1 MFQKTQIGS
10 ALSHKLIEVNLK
22 ISAVTLLVATV
33 LLCVFQYAALR
44 SAFVDDALRQ
54 AATLA
59 NQSSLAVQ
67 LPDRK
72 ATQEMLNQFGI
83 SGSVDAAAILD
94 SQGHSLAEY
103 RAESAEAFSQTLGF
117 TTGRAYRF
125 GLSHLDI
132 TQSINAGAGHAQVGL
147 LEVHL
152 GLRQFYLRLMVFL
165 GIVVGAVSAAL
176 LIARLLV
183 VDLKKEILEIEAHL
197 QFLAHTDAVTGLPNR
212 HAFSS
217 RLQSA
222 ISTVEETGGTA
233 DVLLLDLDNFKIVND
248 TLGHHHGDQLLS
260 LVAQRLSSLLR
271 ENDVVCRIG
280 GDEFAIIL
288 ETRVRK
294 SGGERIAEKVI
305 ASFKEPFIVD
315 KQEIYITCSIGISS
329 FPDGGLDRTSL
340 TRNADTA
347 MYRAKAKGK
356 NAFEKF
362 HPEMDT
368 AIKKRANIA
377 SNLRKALERG
387 ELALYYQPKVS
398 LVDDKVIGFEAL
410 LRWDHPEMGAISPI
424 EFIPIAEES
433 GLIIPIGSW
442 VIDTACR
449 QVREWE
455 DAGFDDIKVAVNL
468 SARQT
473 KSIAL
478 IDDVLNAL
486 RKSGLEPRQ
495 LELEITESMLM
506 DNIHDNMD
514 LLENLQAAGIFLS
527 IDDFGTGYSSMAYLK
542 RLPIDQLKI
551 DKAFINDIPGN
562 GDDEAIV
569 SAIISMAHRLGLAV
583 VAEGAETIE
592 QINFLKAAGC
602 DAVQGYYISKPIPA
616 KDVTAF
622 LARRRSDRQ
631 CMENSGLEQ
640 IVPVPVTLHGL
651 A

>member
-1 MFQKTQIGS
+1 M
-10 ALSHKLIEVNLK
+10 
-22 ISAVTLLVATV
+22 
-33 LLCVFQYAALR
+33 AAL
-44 SAFVDDALRQ
+44 ADE
-54 AATLA
+54 
-59 NQSSLAVQ
+59 SSHAVQ
-67 LPDRK
+67 LSDTR
-72 ATQEMLNQFGI
+72 AAQQMLSQFGV
-83 SGSVDAAAILD
+83 SRSVDAATILTL
-94 SQGHSLAEY
+94 QGQPLAEY
-103 RAESAEAFSQTLGF
+103 RAESAEVLREPLGE
-117 TTGRAYRF
+117 TTGTIYRF
-125 GLSHLDI
+125 GLSYLDVA
-132 TQSINAGAGHAQVGL
+132 QAINVGADHGLVGL
-147 LEVHL
+147 LEVRI

-183 VDLKKEILEIEAHL
+183 VGLKKEILEIEAHL

-222 ISTVEETGGTA
+222 ISTVSETGGTA
-233 DVLLLDLDNFKIVND
+233 DVLLLDLDNFKVVND
-248 TLGHHHGDQLLS
+248 TLGHHHGDQLLT
-260 LVAQRLSSLLR
+260 LVAARLSSLLR

-294 SGGERIAEKVI
+294 SGGERIAEKI
-305 ASFKEPFIVD
+305 ITSFKEPFIVD
-315 KQEIYITCSIGISS
+315 RQEMYITCSIGIST

-377 SNLRKALERG
+377 SNLRKALERE

-398 LVDDKVIGFEAL
+398 LADGKVIGFEAL
-410 LRWDHPEMGAISPI
+410 LRWDHPEMGAISPV

-455 DAGFDDIKVAVNL
+455 NAGFGDIKVAVNL

-506 DNIHDNMD
+506 DNIHVNMD

-551 DKAFINDIPGN
+551 DKAFINDIPGD

-583 VAEGAETIE
+583 VAEGAETVE

-616 KDVTAF
+616 QDVAAF
-622 LARRRSDRQ
+622 LAQRRTNRQ
-631 CMENSGLEQ
+631 GIENVSAEQ
-640 IVPVPVTLHGL
+640 IDPTPAHGL
-651 A
+651 V

>member
-1 MFQKTQIGS
+1 M
-10 ALSHKLIEVNLK
+10 
-22 ISAVTLLVATV
+22 
-33 LLCVFQYAALR
+33 LLCIFQYAALR
-44 SAFVDDALRQ
+44 SAFIDDALRQ
-54 AATLA
+54 VAALA
-59 NQSSLAVQ
+59 DESSHAVQ
-67 LPDRK
+67 LSDTR
-72 ATQEMLNQFGI
+72 AAQQMLSQFGV
-83 SGSVDAAAILD
+83 SRSVDAATILTL
-94 SQGHSLAEY
+94 QGQPLAEY
-103 RAESAEAFSQTLGF
+103 RAESAEVLREPLGE
-117 TTGRAYRF
+117 TTGTIYRF
-125 GLSHLDI
+125 GLSYLDVA
-132 TQSINAGAGHAQVGL
+132 QAINVGADHGLVGL
-147 LEVHL
+147 LEVRI

-183 VDLKKEILEIEAHL
+183 VGLKKEILEIEAHL

-222 ISTVEETGGTA
+222 ISTVSETGGTA
-233 DVLLLDLDNFKIVND
+233 DVLLLDLDNFKVVND
-248 TLGHHHGDQLLS
+248 TLGHHHGDQLLT
-260 LVAQRLSSLLR
+260 LVAARLSSLLR

-294 SGGERIAEKVI
+294 SGGERIAEKI
-305 ASFKEPFIVD
+305 ITSFKEPFIVD
-315 KQEIYITCSIGISS
+315 RQEMYITCSIGIST

-377 SNLRKALERG
+377 SNLRKALERE

-398 LVDDKVIGFEAL
+398 LADGKVIGFEAL
-410 LRWDHPEMGAISPI
+410 LRWDHPEMGAISPV

-455 DAGFDDIKVAVNL
+455 NAGFGDIKVAVNL

-506 DNIHDNMD
+506 DNIHVNMD

-551 DKAFINDIPGN
+551 DKAFINDIPGD

-583 VAEGAETIE
+583 VAEGAETVE

-616 KDVTAF
+616 QDVAAF
-622 LARRRSDRQ
+622 LAQRRTNRQ
-631 CMENSGLEQ
+631 GIENVSAEQ
-640 IVPVPVTLHGL
+640 IDPTPAHGL
-651 A
+651 V